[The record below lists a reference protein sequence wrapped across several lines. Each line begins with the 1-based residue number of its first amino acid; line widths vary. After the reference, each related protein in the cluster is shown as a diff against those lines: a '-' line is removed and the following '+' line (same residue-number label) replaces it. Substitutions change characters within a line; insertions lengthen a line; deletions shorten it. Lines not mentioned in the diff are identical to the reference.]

1 MTTYEQQLED
11 LKEGIVTS
19 ITIEKEKFLEFREVL
34 ILREDFKHFRGI
46 AKQGGIVIY
55 TYEKSARS

>member
-1 MTTYEQQLED
+1 MNTYKQQLED
-11 LKEGIVTS
+11 LKEGNITS

>member
-1 MTTYEQQLED
+1 MNTYEQQLED
-11 LKEGIVTS
+11 LKEGNVTS
-19 ITIEKEKFLEFREVL
+19 ITIEKGRFLEFREVL

>member
-1 MTTYEQQLED
+1 MNTYKQQLED
-11 LKEGIVTS
+11 LKEGNITS
-19 ITIEKEKFLEFREVL
+19 ITIQKENFLEFREVL
-34 ILREDFKHFRGI
+34 IVREDFKHFRGI

>member
-1 MTTYEQQLED
+1 MNTYEQQLED
-11 LKEGIVTS
+11 LKEGTVTS
-19 ITIEKEKFLEFREVL
+19 ITIEKENFLEFREVL

>member
-1 MTTYEQQLED
+1 MNTYEQQLED
-11 LKEGIVTS
+11 LKEGNVTS
-19 ITIEKEKFLEFREVL
+19 ITIEKGSFLEFREVL
-34 ILREDFKHFRGI
+34 VLREDFKHFRGI

>member
-1 MTTYEQQLED
+1 MNTYEQQLED
-11 LKEGIVTS
+11 LKEGNVTS
-19 ITIEKEKFLEFREVL
+19 ITIEKGRFLEFREVL
-34 ILREDFKHFRGI
+34 IVREDFKHFRGI

>member
-1 MTTYEQQLED
+1 MNTYEQQLED
-11 LKEGIVTS
+11 LKEGNVTS
-19 ITIEKEKFLEFREVL
+19 ITIEKENFLEFREVL

>member
-1 MTTYEQQLED
+1 MNTYEQQLED
-11 LKEGIVTS
+11 LKEGNVTS
-19 ITIEKEKFLEFREVL
+19 ITIEKEHFLEFREVL

>member
-1 MTTYEQQLED
+1 MNTHKQQLED
-11 LKEGIVTS
+11 LKEGNITS

>member
-11 LKEGIVTS
+11 LKEGTVTS
-19 ITIEKEKFLEFREVL
+19 ITIEKEYFLEFREVL

>member
-11 LKEGIVTS
+11 LKEGTVTS
-19 ITIEKEKFLEFREVL
+19 ITIEKENFLEFREVL

>member
-1 MTTYEQQLED
+1 MNTYEQQLVE
-11 LKEGIVTS
+11 LKEGEITS
-19 ITIEKEKFLEFREVL
+19 ITIEKENFLEFREVL

-55 TYEKSARS
+55 TYEKIARS